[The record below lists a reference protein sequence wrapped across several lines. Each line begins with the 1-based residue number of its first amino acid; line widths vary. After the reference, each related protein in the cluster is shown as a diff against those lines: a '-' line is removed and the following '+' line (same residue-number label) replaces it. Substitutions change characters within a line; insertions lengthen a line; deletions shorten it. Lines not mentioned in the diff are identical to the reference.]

1 MAYVRVDL
9 LDVNDNRPS
18 FYPLQYAVSLS
29 TQSAPGTSVV
39 KVTAYDPDAGVN
51 GRVTYRTVP
60 GGGSPFFTL
69 NKDTGGWPRPA
80 CERVRAVLTAPAVEK
95 NSLFSLWSHLNNYS
109 AGSPVCGDSDSEC
122 TRSAKDIRVAALLFP
137 VQMKDGYY
145 SNPPNQCLSL
155 KA

>member
-9 LDVNDNRPS
+9 LDVNDNRPT

-39 KVTAYDPDAGVN
+39 KVTARDPDAGIN
-51 GRVTYRTVP
+51 GWVTYRTVP
-60 GGGSPFFTL
+60 GGSSPFFTL

-80 CERVRAVLTAPAVEK
+80 CKRANAVLTAPAVEK
-95 NSLFSLWSHLNNYS
+95 NSLFLWSHLNNCS
-109 AGSPVCGDSDSEC
+109 PGSLPCGDYEC
-122 TRSAKDIRVAALLFP
+122 TRSAKDITVAALLFP